1 MKIFLSAILIGVAAG
16 LAGALLGVGGGI
28 IMVPAFG
35 LILGMEQKAA
45 VATSLAIVVVT
56 SVIGTSN
63 HIFNKT
69 GLVDWKLV
77 AFAAGGAAVAALF
90 GSDLMRKMSNPHL
103 TQVFGVLMIV
113 IGIRMLWK

>member
-1 MKIFLSAILIGVAAG
+1 MKILLTALLIGVVAG

-35 LILGMEQKAA
+35 LILGMEQKTA

-63 HIFNKT
+63 NAIKAPE
-69 GLVDWKLV
+69 LIDWKLV
-77 AFAAGGAAVAALF
+77 GIAAIGAAVAAWF
-90 GSDLMRKMSNPHL
+90 GSDLMRKMSNQHL
-103 TQVFGVLMIV
+103 TQIFGVIMVV
-113 IGIRMLWK
+113 IGMKMLWK